1 MLWGPSRRADRAV
14 RPCKEFR
21 RGRRPRPVLP
31 HYHAIRRGGVLP
43 RPREGKPAKRRQW
56 RMKRAGFEEVPRLAG
71 TTVPV
76 SRLARRWAREPL
88 PYAHHMEATAP
99 GGQGRPPLQGISVGA
114 DAYIGPPHRSPCN
127 VSLRG
132 RSAPVAI
139 RPPKGGR
146 VSAGAQCIPV
156 PHSKITAP
164 LFFSARPERIRSRVS
179 AKGSLVCSPVFISL
193 QATTPAAISS
203 SPRKIT

>member
-1 MLWGPSRRADRAV
+1 MGPSNRADRV
-14 RPCKEFR
+14 IRPYKEFR

-43 RPREGKPAKRRQW
+43 RTREGQSPSPTHTTWNRPH
-56 RMKRAGFEEVPRLAG
+56 RADRAV
-71 TTVPV
+71 
-76 SRLARRWAREPL
+76 
-88 PYAHHMEATAP
+88 
-99 GGQGRPPLQGISVGA
+99 RPCKEF
-114 DAYIGPPHRSPCN
+114 IGPPHRSPCN

-139 RPPKGGR
+139 RPPRGGG
-146 VSAGAQCIPV
+146 VSAGARCVPV

-164 LFFSARPERIRSRVS
+164 LFFSASPLRISASVS
-179 AKGSLVCSPVFISL
+179 SNPSFVCSPVAMSL

-203 SPRKIT
+203 SPKKITYGTPILSA